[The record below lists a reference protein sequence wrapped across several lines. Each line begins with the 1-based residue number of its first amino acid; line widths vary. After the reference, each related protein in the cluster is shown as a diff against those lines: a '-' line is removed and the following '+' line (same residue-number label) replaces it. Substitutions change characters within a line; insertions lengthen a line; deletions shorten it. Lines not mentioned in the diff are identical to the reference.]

1 MRNNLWLLTIGLIL
15 TTTTWAQ
22 EPPTGAQY
30 SFTLEEAIDFALE
43 KSYEAINA
51 RRDVAKALKRKW
63 ETTADGLP
71 QINGTVDYNNQL
83 KQPVTLIPGEVAGG
97 EPGTF
102 VPVIFGTQQ
111 QMQLTATLT
120 QLIFD
125 GSYLVGLEA
134 AKSFLQYTDDVEEKT
149 RLDVRK
155 AVINSYGSVL
165 VSQEFVNILKEN
177 KTTLE
182 KNYEE
187 TKKIFENGL
196 AEEENVEQIQI
207 TLLQISNQLDNAL
220 RQAEIA
226 LQMFNLT
233 LGLDVQTDTVLAD
246 DLNTLTM
253 KNLDASIIAKPFVLE
268 NNVNYRLAELLTEQR
283 RLEMKLE
290 KSRALPSLSAFV
302 NYGTAAFDNDFV
314 FLDSETRWFQSS
326 ILGAS
331 LKIPIFS
338 SLKRSART
346 QQAKIALEQS
356 RTDFTK
362 AQEQIQLQ
370 YNSAVSDFKQSIANY
385 ESAKK
390 NLELAERI
398 ENKNQIKYTE
408 GLATS
413 FDLRQAQLQLYA
425 SQQEVLQAKLGIINN
440 KATLETILNIPNVK
454 PTNN

>member
-1 MRNNLWLLTIGLIL
+1 MRNNLWSLVIGLIF
-15 TTTTWAQ
+15 TTTLWAQ
-22 EPPTGAQY
+22 EPPAGAQY

-43 KSYEAINA
+43 NSYEAINA
-51 RRDVAKALKRKW
+51 RRDVAKALKKKW

-71 QINGTVDYNNQL
+71 QINGAVDYTNQI

-102 VPVIFGTQQ
+102 VPVVFGTQQ

-149 RLDVRK
+149 RLEVRK
-155 AVINSYGSVL
+155 GVINAYGSVL
-165 VSQEFVNILKEN
+165 VSQEFVDILEEN
-177 KTTLE
+177 RTTLE
-182 KNYEE
+182 TNYEE

-196 AEEENVEQIQI
+196 AEEENVEQLQI
-207 TLLQISNQLDNAL
+207 TLLQITNQLENAK
-220 RQAEIA
+220 RQAKIA

-233 LGLDVQTDTVLAD
+233 IGLDVQTDTILSD
-246 DLNTLTM
+246 DLDTLAM
-253 KNLDASIIAKPFVLE
+253 KDMDTSITAKPFVLE
-268 NNVNYRLAELLTEQR
+268 NNINYRLAELLIEQR

-290 KSRALPSLSAFV
+290 KSRALPSLSAFA

-346 QQAKIALEQS
+346 QQAKIALNQS

-362 AQEQIQLQ
+362 AQEQIRLQ
-370 YNSAVSDFKQSIANY
+370 YNSAISDFKQAIDNY

-390 NLELAERI
+390 NLALAERI

-425 SQQEVLQAKLGIINN
+425 SQQELLQTKLSIINH
-440 KATLETILNIPNVK
+440 KAELETILNIPNVK